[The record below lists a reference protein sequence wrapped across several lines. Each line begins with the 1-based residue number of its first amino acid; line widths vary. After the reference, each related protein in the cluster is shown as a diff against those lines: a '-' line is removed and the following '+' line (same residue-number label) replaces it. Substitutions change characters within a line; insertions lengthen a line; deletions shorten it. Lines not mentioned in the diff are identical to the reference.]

1 MRRATGIYCVDNMKS
16 TFLPNVID
24 IGPKFN
30 VVIAKKTLGVEFIR
44 TQCGRT
50 MPHVLVTQEA
60 QSMQKVT
67 SFYIDKSR
75 TFFISNIF
83 ADTAVSPSASDA
95 TARREQRGDADAA
108 AGTLKTRDQIAGI
121 KRTGKRGNKFHRGGK
136 SRTTVYGTRNK

>member
-1 MRRATGIYCVDNMKS
+1 
-16 TFLPNVID
+16 
-24 IGPKFN
+24 
-30 VVIAKKTLGVEFIR
+30 
-44 TQCGRT
+44 

-95 TARREQRGDADAA
+95 TARTEQRGDADAA
-108 AGTLKTRDQIAGI
+108 AGTLKTRDHIAGI

-136 SRTTVYGTRNK
+136 SRTTVYGTRNG